1 MQGRVKFLILSAFL
15 ATAWL
20 GGPAP
25 AAVAASYDGKWTVLI
40 VTEKGDCDRAY
51 RYEVSV
57 ARGRVRYAGDN
68 DFNMGGTVAANG
80 AVEVRIRRGNRGA
93 TGSGHLAGQTGE
105 GTWHGIGSSRG
116 CSGRW
121 EAERR

>member
-1 MQGRVKFLILSAFL
+1 MRGSVRFLVLSAIL
-15 ATAWL
+15 VAAWL
-20 GGPAP
+20 GGPATR
-25 AAVAASYDGKWTVLI
+25 ASAASYDGNWTVLI

-57 ARGRVRYAGDN
+57 AGGRVRYAGDN
-68 DFNMGGTVAANG
+68 DFNLGGTVAADG
-80 AVEVRIRRGNRGA
+80 AVQVSIRRGNRGA
-93 TGSGHLAGQTGE
+93 SGSGHLTDQTGE
-105 GTWHGIGSSRG
+105 GIWHGIGSSGG

>member
-1 MQGRVKFLILSAFL
+1 MRGSVKFLILSAIL
-15 ATAWL
+15 AVAWL
-20 GGPAP
+20 GGPTHEAF
-25 AAVAASYDGKWTVLI
+25 AASYDGKWTVLI

-57 ARGRVRYAGDN
+57 AGGRVRYAGDN
-68 DFNMGGTVAANG
+68 DFKFGGTVAANG
-80 AVEVRIRRGNRGA
+80 AVEVSIRRGNRGA
-93 TGSGHLAGQTGE
+93 TGSGHLADQTGA
-105 GTWHGIGSSRG
+105 GTWHGIGSSDG